1 MSASQR
7 PAVAPGPRSEGRGT
21 SDGATREGA
30 TSKRAG
36 GERGKYSKLAINRLR
51 ERRPLEPAV
60 IDRFL
65 ARQQVPIIE
74 GTRCTF
80 LYRGEASEVHLVHQI
95 FGLPQRIPLRRLRGT
110 DLWYVVLELPDG
122 SRVEY
127 QLEVTRGEQRERIND
142 PLNPYL
148 AHSPLGSSS
157 VCYARGHEIPEWTQ
171 PDPESRPGSLTELV
185 VPSRALR
192 RSCRVTLYLPAR
204 FRRTAR
210 YPLLIV
216 HDGGDY
222 LTYAA
227 AQTVL
232 DNLIHRLDVAETI
245 VAFVYPGDRL
255 TEYANSAAHARYL
268 TAELVP
274 RLEAEYPL
282 ASLPSARCLM
292 GASFG
297 AVAALSA
304 AYRYPGTYGSLL
316 LQSGSFVF
324 TDIGNDHGG
333 GPAFEPV
340 VRFVNRY
347 RAAPRRVADR
357 VFVSCGV
364 YEPLI
369 IRNRSMVPT
378 FEAAGMTVRYVEARD
393 GHSWENWRDRLRE
406 GLSWIFPGPQ
416 KFYYE

>member
-1 MSASQR
+1 VGQ
-7 PAVAPGPRSEGRGT
+7 PKAVRQ
-21 SDGATREGA
+21 
-30 TSKRAG
+30 
-36 GERGKYSKLAINRLR
+36 KLAINRLR
-51 ERRPLEPAV
+51 ERGPVEPAAV
-60 IDRFL
+60 DRFL
-65 ARQQVPIIE
+65 ARHEVPIVE
-74 GTRCTF
+74 GDRCTF
-80 LYRGEASEVHLVHQI
+80 LYRGAADEVHLVHQI
-95 FGLPQRIPLRRLRGT
+95 FGLPGRIPLRRVSGT
-110 DLWYVVLELPDG
+110 DLWYLVLELPDH

-127 QLEVTRGEQRERIND
+127 QLEVSAGGHSERVND

-157 VCYARGHEIPEWTQ
+157 VCFARGYEVPEWAQ
-171 PDPESRPGSLTELV
+171 PDPESRPGSLAELA

-192 RSCRVTLYLPAR
+192 RAAKVTVYLPAR

-210 YPLLIV
+210 YPLLVV
-216 HDGGDY
+216 HDGSDY
-222 LTYAA
+222 LRYAA
-227 AQTVL
+227 AGTVL
-232 DNLIHRLDVAETI
+232 DNLIHRLDVAEV
-245 VAFVYPGDRL
+245 VAAFTDPGDRL

-268 TAELVP
+268 TAELLP
-274 RLEAEYPL
+274 RLEAEFPL
-282 ASLPSARCLM
+282 ASTPAARCLM

-297 AVAALSA
+297 AVASLAT
-304 AYRYPGTYGSLL
+304 AYRYPDVYGSLL

-324 TDIGNDHGG
+324 TDIGHDHGG

-357 VFVSCGV
+357 LFVSCGV

-369 IRNRSMVPT
+369 VRNRSMVPT
-378 FEAAGMTVRYVEARD
+378 FESAGMTVRYAEARD

-416 KFYYE
+416 KFFYE

>member
-1 MSASQR
+1 MTTVTG
-7 PAVAPGPRSEGRGT
+7 PAVSH
-21 SDGATREGA
+21 
-30 TSKRAG
+30 
-36 GERGKYSKLAINRLR
+36 KLAINRLR
-51 ERRPLEPAV
+51 ERRPLDPGI

-65 ARQQVPIIE
+65 ARYDVPIVE
-74 GTRCTF
+74 GARCTF
-80 LYRGEASEVHLVHQI
+80 LYRGEADEVSLVHRAV
-95 FGLPQRIPLRRLRGT
+95 GLPEHITLRRLYGT
-110 DLWYVVLELPDG
+110 DLWYVIVELPEG
-122 SRVEY
+122 SRFEY
-127 QLEVTRGEQRERIND
+127 QLEVARGGQRERVND
-142 PLNPYL
+142 PLNARL

-157 VCYARGHEIPEWTQ
+157 VCYARGYEVPEWTR
-171 PDPESRPGSLTELV
+171 PDPESRPGSLIDLK

-192 RSCRVTLYLPAR
+192 RDCAVTLYLPAR
-204 FRRTAR
+204 LQRTAR

-216 HDGGDY
+216 HDGSDY
-222 LTYAA
+222 LQYAA
-227 AQTVL
+227 AKTVL

-245 VAFVYPGDRL
+245 VAFVSPGDRL
-255 TEYANSAAHARYL
+255 VEYANSAAHARYL

-274 RLEAEYPL
+274 RLEAEFPL
-282 ASLPSARCLM
+282 AGTPSGRCLM

-297 AVAALSA
+297 AVASLSTA
-304 AYRYPGTYGSLL
+304 FRYPQVYGSLL

-324 TDIGNDHGG
+324 TDIGHDHGG

-340 VRFVNRY
+340 VKFVNRY

-369 IRNRSMVPT
+369 VRNRSMVPT
-378 FEAAGMTVRYVEARD
+378 FEAAGMDVRYVEARD

-416 KFYYE
+416 KFFYE